1 MAGFAVPAKEANV
14 ELKHDL
20 SESVSLAIR
29 EHYGNGHYRDAVLDA
44 VGIMTGTLRAKA
56 GLDIDGVRLCGA
68 ALGGDTPRLKLNRME
83 TPSQIDEQSG
93 LEDLVRGIYR
103 GIRDPRVHETTYRDD
118 QKICDALLVL
128 LDYVITRIETT
139 QSFFDLEDF
148 EHRVF
153 DPQFVER
160 VDYAD
165 LLVGQ
170 VPTGEILDLARD
182 VFKKRAGGSGRK
194 LRFFLTACVRMM
206 DDKTR
211 AAFLATLADAMTS
224 AADEATMADAIQYVA
239 PHLWPDLEQSAKL
252 RAENM
257 MISSVRH
264 GSCDLRI
271 TGVSVGGE
279 LGKWAAYFGAR
290 FELKNALARALVSL
304 LQGDWNSQNY
314 VGEYFVA
321 VLPKIVEGNRLVGEC
336 CSALVTAALVNDAR
350 LLKSGLE
357 KCFGSYPSDWQ
368 QNFLSVALKDRER
381 DSEYYDRLKAISEEP
396 LFPFS

>member
-1 MAGFAVPAKEANV
+1 M
-14 ELKHDL
+14 ELKHEL
-20 SESVSLAIR
+20 SDSVCSAVQ
-29 EHYGNGHYRDAVLDA
+29 EHYDNGHYRDAVLDA
-44 VGIMTGTLRAKA
+44 VGLMTERLRTKA
-56 GLDIDGVRLCGA
+56 GVDGDGVRLCGA
-68 ALGGDTPRLKLNRME
+68 ALGGDTPRLKLNRMD

-357 KCFGSYPSDWQ
+357 KCFCSYPSDWQ

-396 LFPFS
+396 LFPLS